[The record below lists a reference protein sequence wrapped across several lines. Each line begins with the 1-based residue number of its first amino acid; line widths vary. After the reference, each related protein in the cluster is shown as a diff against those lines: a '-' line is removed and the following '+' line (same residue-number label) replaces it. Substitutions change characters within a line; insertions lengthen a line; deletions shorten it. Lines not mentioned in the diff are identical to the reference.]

1 MAAGLRERKKVATR
15 EAIYAAA
22 VRHYREIG
30 FEQTTMEMIAESAGI
45 AVGTV
50 YNYYTSKSDLVL
62 AMIVEADEKCI
73 AESTKLVSKPPR
85 NPVNA
90 LFQIGLLQSKYSIE
104 ALDKATWR
112 FVLSAQ
118 AGPSRSDFAERYRWT
133 TSRLRDL
140 FIDMLRA
147 LQKRGDLSD
156 TIDPQEI
163 GYYLKAMKHM
173 LFDYFISDDNMTF
186 EHHAREVRREIRDLY
201 AWLSSR

>member
-1 MAAGLRERKKVATR
+1 MAGGLRERKKIATR

-30 FEQTTMEMIAESAGI
+30 FEQTTMEMIAESAGV

-73 AESTKLVSKPPR
+73 AESMKLVSKPPK

-90 LFQIGLLQSKYSIE
+90 LFQIGLLQSRYSIE

-118 AGPSRSDFAERYRWT
+118 ASPSRSDFAERYRWT

-147 LQKRGDLSD
+147 LQKRGDLPQG
-156 TIDPQEI
+156 IDPQEI

-173 LFDYFISDDNMTF
+173 LFDYFISDDDMTF
-186 EHHAREVRREIRDLY
+186 ERHAREVRRGIEIFMHGYLR
-201 AWLSSR
+201 